1 MRLKELKNEMMKIA
15 SSLDNP
21 SLEVRLIIE
30 KTLSLSAIDQIM
42 KAESAVSK
50 EDEEKSLQLIK
61 KRAQGYPMAY
71 ITNEKEFYGHSFYVN
86 ESVLIP
92 RPDTE
97 VIVDAAIKIAR
108 ETGKRRILD
117 LCTGSGA
124 IAASIS
130 HALNSDVFLSDIS
143 KEALEI
149 ARGNYER
156 ITERAAHAR
165 LGDLFEPWQ
174 DESFDIIVSN
184 PPYLT
189 DAWYEETDED
199 VKKEPK
205 LALIGFGDDGLDI
218 IRRIIKAS
226 VDHLND
232 GGFLLIEGDYRQMEY
247 CAKIFKSE
255 GFVDVGILKDLSGK
269 DRVVYGRRN
278 DL

>member
-42 KAESAVSK
+42 KAESTVSK
-50 EDEEKSLQLIK
+50 EDEEESLQLIK

-97 VIVDAAIKIAR
+97 VIVDATIKIAR

-130 HALNSDVFLSDIS
+130 HALDSDVFLSDIS

>member
-50 EDEEKSLQLIK
+50 EDEEESLHLIK

-130 HALNSDVFLSDIS
+130 HALDSDVFLSDIS